1 MHVDLHFAPLG
12 LALLLSTGACAL
24 RIFYALRPFAAA
36 EKKLPERG
44 AYLAIRGNW
53 FLAAQAISFSAAGG
67 VRLKPPVI
75 SGVKRHRGRQYLLFN
90 RLPLINKSFFHLFL
104 FLPLLWLYGS
114 ETSRYGAWY

>member
-1 MHVDLHFAPLG
+1 MDMMHVDLHFAPLG

-75 SGVKRHRGRQYLLFN
+75 SGVGLSLQPLPYPQAVVVERGRFDHLYT
-90 RLPLINKSFFHLFL
+90 LISTIIKIAL
-104 FLPLLWLYGS
+104 
-114 ETSRYGAWY
+114 

>member
-1 MHVDLHFAPLG
+1 MDMMHVDLHFAPLG

-67 VRLKPPVI
+67 AMAASFCGVSNMVI
-75 SGVKRHRGRQYLLFN
+75 CCMSFP
-90 RLPLINKSFFHLFL
+90 LPG
-104 FLPLLWLYGS
+104 PAGEP
-114 ETSRYGAWY
+114 ETR

>member
-1 MHVDLHFAPLG
+1 MDMMHVDLHFAPLG

-67 VRLKPPVI
+67 LSLR
-75 SGVKRHRGRQYLLFN
+75 
-90 RLPLINKSFFHLFL
+90 
-104 FLPLLWLYGS
+104 
-114 ETSRYGAWY
+114 